1 MALSREEKTVGKMEN
16 GIKKEKRIKFV
27 EDTRTL
33 LQIVPGRPS
42 FGMRPPRGGSMMGA
56 NPEGRNAQKSL
67 GTEGLAR
74 ILHAQDRQ
82 RTYKEKGTG
91 TRCIKHRTPI
101 SYEMYFE
108 PEHYRFYLSVPT
120 ASYRSVSEHVKKAWP
135 GAGVKVEEED
145 YLEMFEEQP
154 ASYCEIKMGKYY
166 IFPLNFASGEPL
178 NSLINV
184 AKGLKAGEKMMFQT
198 MMIPLKTSWQIKARD
213 VFNTYEET
221 GISVPGSGFEGVLK
235 SMEDEVIEVFDIL
248 TGSLLGLK
256 EEEKKKK
263 VALKPADREL
273 EAVRSKISESA
284 FKCMMRVFVIAE
296 TQGRRNEILTDV
308 ANALRAVEGRNLLE
322 MSAIHY
328 QVPLDLTKRY
338 SGVAQELSFNRN
350 VLTISEMAGLLQA
363 PDQGTLERNPQI
375 RRSDQQEVPVPKE
388 MYDGVI
394 PIGIINPLD
403 PKILYWNHRDMERFI
418 TTKVLMGAPGSG
430 KTTYLQLLINR
441 FYALRQ
447 SVFIFDIIKQCEF
460 TKEVEESLDP
470 SAYVVWDFSKADFYN
485 HFSFNYCE
493 LYRDYEEDNF
503 MKRQVIASYIQKQ
516 IVNFLDAMNANAQP
530 LTPKMKRY
538 LESVAQIVFVHKDQT
553 LNDFMKVLSDYE
565 TRQKYLRKCEN
576 VRNSEGYLL
585 VPEDIIRD
593 VRALDKQEKI
603 VDENGE
609 EDFVWTTDETKVD
622 AILTRLHVLKSDP
635 RVRRMLEN
643 PVTEDYD
650 LQSIILDPKVVMIRV
665 PQQKNAV
672 TGEYGY
678 SEEIRSM
685 ITAFITFKL
694 WLIKEALGCEGDEE
708 ELVENLL
715 GEQVKRK
722 DLHVVH
728 MMYDEVHQIPQT
740 IEMLAVHL
748 KEFRKF
754 RLGAIFTCHGI
765 TNFSKSA
772 QEALQQIG
780 TAYLLLSPTEHE
792 TVDKLKT
799 CFSNIDPQDIKEM
812 ERHHVAAYVP
822 AGSAYIG
829 VMGRSPGL
837 IKDFLALEQELKTK
851 SVKVKRSRKK
861 LTPSQRF
868 FAQLEG
874 AGICLE
880 KAENAP
886 IDKLIN
892 FVSKLFEKEACQKG
906 FVEEELSGEMT
917 KLLLTH
923 EPDVLTED
931 EAAQLEACEFEE
943 GTHLIVDDQA
953 PLVKCQ
959 TQSNPS
965 VVKFFHRFLKGA
977 TIKKA
982 AVAPS
987 KSPDLG
993 SQTVKV
999 ESKGDE
1005 SVPTSS
1011 PRWQEEANPF
1021 VQKAREQALRYRNRL
1036 SEVEKS
1042 PEKNIQP
1049 TSVPTS
1055 EKEPVTVEKKD
1066 KPSDYIDVGAIVRRS
1081 PRKETGDELS
1091 LTSTPTQPII
1101 PNETTLDWGEFFNA
1115 EASNR

>member
-1 MALSREEKTVGKMEN
+1 MEN

-33 LQIVPGRPS
+33 LQIVPGKPTL
-42 FGMRPPRGGSMMGA
+42 GMRSPRMGGSMMGST
-56 NPEGRNAQKSL
+56 PEGRSSQRSL

-108 PEHYRFYLSVPT
+108 PENYRFYLSVPT

-145 YLEMFEEQP
+145 YLEIFEEQP

-198 MMIPLKTSWQIKARD
+198 MMIPLRTSWQIKARD

-235 SMEDEVIEVFDIL
+235 SMEDEVVEVFDIL

-263 VALKPADREL
+263 VALKPSEKEL
-273 EAVRSKISESA
+273 EAIRSKISESA

-338 SGVAQELSFNRN
+338 SGIAQELSFNRN

-363 PDQGTLERNPQI
+363 PDQGILERNPQI
-375 RRSDQQEVPVPKE
+375 RRSDQQEVPIPKE
-388 MYDGVI
+388 MLNGVV
-394 PIGIINPLD
+394 PIGVINPLD
-403 PKILYWNHRDMERFI
+403 PQLLYWNHRDMERFV
-418 TTKVLMGAPGSG
+418 TTKVIMGAPGSG
-430 KTTYLQLLINR
+430 KTTYLQVLINR
-441 FYALRQ
+441 YYALRQ
-447 SVFIFDIIKQCEF
+447 SVFIFDVIKQCEF
-460 TKEVEESLDP
+460 TKEVEESLEP
-470 SAYVVWDFSKADFYN
+470 GTYEIWDFSKEEFYN

-493 LYRDYEEDNF
+493 LYRDFDETNY
-503 MKRQVIASYIQKQ
+503 MKRQIVATLIQKQ
-516 IVNFLDAMNANAQP
+516 IIRFLDAMNENAQP
-530 LTPKMKRY
+530 LTPKMTRF
-538 LESVAQIVFVHKDQT
+538 LESVAQIVFVHKNQT
-553 LNDFMKVLSDYE
+553 LNDFIQALSDYDM
-565 TRQKYLRKCEN
+565 RQSYIRRCE
-576 VRNSEGYLL
+576 ST
-585 VPEDIIRD
+585 PI
-593 VRALDKQEKI
+593 K
-603 VDENGE
+603 ENGE
-609 EDFVWTTDETKVD
+609 RLISPDIIKEVQKLDKYDEDADEWITDEGKID
-622 AILTRLHVLKSDP
+622 GILTRLHILRSDP

-643 PVTEDYD
+643 QMTDAYD
-650 LQSIILDPKVVMIRV
+650 LQEVVLNPKIVMIRV
-665 PQQKNAV
+665 PQQKNSY

-678 SEEIRSM
+678 SEEIRAM

-694 WLIKEALGCEGDEE
+694 WLIKESLGVEGDEN

-715 GEQVKRK
+715 GEKVKRK

-728 MMYDEVHQIPQT
+728 MIYDEVHQFSQT
-740 IEMLAVHL
+740 VEMLGVHL

-754 RLGAIFTCHGI
+754 RLGAVFTCHGI
-765 TNFSKSA
+765 TNFSATVQKELSKLGA
-772 QEALQQIG
+772 
-780 TAYLLLSPTEHE
+780 AYLLLSPTEHE
-792 TVDKLKT
+792 TVDALKNH
-799 CFSNIDPQDIKEM
+799 FSNLDPQEIKEM
-812 ERHHVAAYVP
+812 ERYHLAAYVP
-822 AGSAYIG
+822 AEGSYVSVIAK
-829 VMGRSPGL
+829 SPGP
-837 IKDFLALEQELKTK
+837 IQEFLALEKELSAPKK
-851 SVKVKRSRKK
+851 SRKK
-861 LTPSQRF
+861 KRQKLTASQRF

-943 GTHLIVDDQA
+943 GTHLIVDAQV

-965 VVKFFHRFLKGA
+965 VVKFFHRFLKGS
-977 TIKKA
+977 TMEKA

-987 KSPDLG
+987 KTPDLG
-993 SQTVKV
+993 NQTVKA
-999 ESKGDE
+999 ESKGGE

-1081 PRKETGDELS
+1081 PQKETGDEPS
-1091 LTSTPTQPII
+1091 LTSTPTKPII
-1101 PNETTLDWGEFFNA
+1101 PNETTLDWGEFFNS